1 MIQIEARHTSMF
13 PLLQRIKV
21 MLSNSEDDT
30 TKSRSS
36 TSKPAKQSRQGKQG
50 KRPKLAKRPKTTLL
64 DLEATDEEIEKAL
77 KNLYGDD
84 QTG

>member
-50 KRPKLAKRPKTTLL
+50 KRPKTTLL